1 MQNQLLIFDFYS
13 ILKFLLNKIKNDEK
27 FFNAFINFLEKNEDR
42 HELIVRI
49 VREKLIESCMKS
61 FSKK

>member
-1 MQNQLLIFDFYS
+1 MRNQPLISDFYS

-27 FFNAFINFLEKNEDR
+27 FFSAFINFLEKNEDR